1 MQVSEEEVTRL
12 VSSSLDNSTLNNSRE
27 FSQFTFCPRT
37 IPDKDSVSA
46 MFSMFSQPGMLS
58 RWRIARDSLARFI
71 LLVRRGYRYLLKYFH
86 VYLLKYFHIFLFSR
100 SPPYHN
106 WCHGFTVAHFVY
118 LVLQNSSL
126 LARGLLTHL
135 EAFALMIAAMC
146 HDLDHRG
153 TNNSY
158 QISSNSVLACLYSSE
173 GSVMERHHFAQSM

>member
-1 MQVSEEEVTRL
+1 MYCQVSEEEVTRL
-12 VSSSLDNSTLNNSRE
+12 VSTSLGSTPTLSQD
-27 FSQFTFCPRT
+27 FSKFHFSPRT
-37 IPDKDSVSA
+37 IPDRDSVGA
-46 MFSMFSQPGMLS
+46 MFLMFSELGMVS

-71 LLVRRGYRYLLKYFH
+71 LLVRRGYR
-86 VYLLKYFHIFLFSR
+86 

-118 LVLQNSSL
+118 LVLTNSSL

-153 TNNSY
+153 TNNAFQTKMDSPLA
-158 QISSNSVLACLYSSE
+158 VLYSTSTMEHHHFDQCVMIRSSE
-173 GSVMERHHFAQSM
+173 GNNIFQG